1 MPRGDK
7 TGPFGNGA
15 MTGRGAGFCSGSGVP
30 GYANPVSER
39 GAGMGFGQGRG
50 NRNQGFGR
58 GGCGWRNRF
67 NATGLPGWMRFGTSA
82 VTIDNPEPHEE
93 SDPTIETQSLKNQ
106 INDLK
111 TELDCMRKRLSEVE
125 TNPKAE

>member
-7 TGPFGNGA
+7 TGPFGQGA

-30 GYANPVSER
+30 GYANPVSGR

-58 GGCGWRNRF
+58 GGCGWRNMF
-67 NATGLPGWMRFGTSA
+67 NATGLPRWMRFGTSA
-82 VTIDNPEPHEE
+82 VTIDNPEPQEE
-93 SDPTIETQSLKNQ
+93 SDPTMETQALKNQ

-111 TELDCMRKRLSEVE
+111 TELDSMRKRLSEVE
-125 TNPKAE
+125 TNPKA